1 MTPARVREDFWDGQG
16 CRAGRPVRCPA
27 GLAAIEFVMAL
38 TVILFLLVALLWIGR
53 VAANSVQAT
62 VAARHQAWTRRPQA
76 QPRSFDFTDLEGGRV
91 RGDATAPVSVSPLF
105 DGMILP
111 RAEQTIIGG
120 SWDHR
125 RERLSRSPNRRLY
138 PVLLRN
144 VLTAGATDLADL
156 EGLLGPLADQIKDAI
171 AEELAGNEILQ
182 EIEQIRQ
189 QLEDLIRQAEE
200 KVDEIKQQVQEKIA
214 AIVRRF
220 EEARDAARLAVTAID
235 RELEAIDRRIKE
247 HAAAE
252 PQDGDH
258 QTEAERLERQ
268 LEDRRRARRE
278 AADRLRRLE
287 SLLEEARQVTGL

>member
-1 MTPARVREDFWDGQG
+1 
-16 CRAGRPVRCPA
+16 
-27 GLAAIEFVMAL
+27 MAL
-38 TVILFLLVALLWIGR
+38 SVILFLLVALLWIGR
-53 VAANSVQAT
+53 VAAHSVQAA
-62 VAARHQAWTRRPQA
+62 VAARHKTWTRRPQA

-91 RGDATAPVSVSPLF
+91 RGNATAAVKVSPLF

-144 VLTAGATDLADL
+144 TLAADAADLTDL
-156 EGLLGPLADQIKDAI
+156 EGLLGSLADQINDAI

-182 EIEQIRQ
+182 EIEQFRQ
-189 QLEDLIRQAEE
+189 ELEDLIRQAEE
-200 KVDEIKQQVQEKIA
+200 KVNEVKQQVQEEIA

-220 EEARDAARLAVTAID
+220 EEARDRAQLALTAID
-235 RELEAIDRRIKE
+235 RELEAIERRIKE
-247 HAAAE
+247 HAVVE
-252 PQDGDH
+252 PKDADH
-258 QTEAERLERQ
+258 QAEADRLERQ

-278 AADRLRRLE
+278 AAELLRSRE
-287 SLLEEARQVTGL
+287 SLLEKVRQAADF